1 MNFNPTKN
9 WQATDP
15 IWEKFKRNP
24 LLDQIHVIRVN
35 VPKNIETIS
44 EVKNLLSASELEKL
58 NRIVRQQ
65 DKDTFLVSNLMKK
78 ILCGKYLNIL
88 PEEVRLAEGDNKKPY
103 LPDHPNL
110 HFNTSHSGDWVV
122 FIFSNYPCGIDLE
135 KIQWDFDSSG
145 VMDISFHQQEKEFVL
160 QSANPLL
167 SFFRIWTMKES
178 LLKATGKG
186 LIDNLP
192 QLNMLEAP
200 THLENNAPWQ
210 IKSFLIDNDY
220 WCSICM
226 QQMDLE
232 IKYFEF

>member
-78 ILCGKYLNIL
+78 ILNLLNNYLSKLYSKQKIALIL
-88 PEEVRLAEGDNKKPY
+88 KIIFNLGYKFKPESKPY
-103 LPDHPNL
+103 L
-110 HFNTSHSGDWVV
+110 
-122 FIFSNYPCGIDLE
+122 
-135 KIQWDFDSSG
+135 Q
-145 VMDISFHQQEKEFVL
+145 
-160 QSANPLL
+160 ALL
-167 SFFRIWTMKES
+167 T
-178 LLKATGKG
+178 
-186 LIDNLP
+186 LILTWK
-192 QLNMLEAP
+192 L
-200 THLENNAPWQ
+200 
-210 IKSFLIDNDY
+210 
-220 WCSICM
+220 
-226 QQMDLE
+226 
-232 IKYFEF
+232 